1 MNRTGFL
8 RAATVAALA
17 VGTLAGCDRLRP
29 PDLTLPTDAEAAAF
43 YSSHGSIE
51 QVAVNGTIV
60 EVRVR
65 QPESQ
70 LRRGGTLWA
79 KVGPYV
85 YLFSPDTEALF
96 QSYNGVAAVRVT
108 TYTGKEKEVAR
119 VMLRR
124 DALSDILWR
133 RSQNI
138 LGHALQRG
146 TDQPRLLEQLVDWG
160 ERYAEYE
167 YSPEFVSR

>member
-8 RAATVAALA
+8 GAAAVAALGM
-17 VGTLAGCDRLRP
+17 VVLAGCDRLRP
-29 PDLTLPTDAEAAAF
+29 PDLTLPTDAEAAAI

-51 QVAVNGTIV
+51 HVAVNGTIV

-70 LRRGGTLWA
+70 LQRGGNLWA

-85 YLFSPDTEALF
+85 YLFSPDTEELF
-96 QSYNGVAAVRVT
+96 RSYTGVAAVRVT
-108 TYTGKEKEVAR
+108 TFTGEDREVAR

-146 TDQPRLLEQLVDWG
+146 TEQPRLLEELVEWG
-160 ERYAEYE
+160 ERYTEYE